1 MEETNVITATKIPEY
16 AKVRVYWDDK
26 PENYSREGKTRIKT
40 HFAKK
45 YGVSRNSIKVVFR
58 PVRYDDKGNA
68 VEISGAGIDNIM
80 DVNYQRQLFKEW
92 LDREGKEV
100 DFDRLVKL
108 DDKVNA
114 ELEIDLNDTRHRT
127 WKLKWLT
134 LDNFL
139 SFGEGNLLHSSKLH
153 GLNIVTS
160 DPVNQGGKTN
170 LTVDAMKFLFFGK
183 TTKTDKNEEI
193 FNTYSDKDKV
203 SVRGLVD
210 LEGEEVVID
219 RKLTRTARRDGGWT
233 IKNKLSYYK
242 VLPDGEEVE
251 LEEEDAT
258 QTTKKIR
265 STIGSEDDFNL
276 TILATANNL
285 ESLIET
291 TPTEQGKLLNRFI
304 GLEPIEM
311 KEKIVRTMYNEFSKK
326 MKSNTYDM
334 VTLMNEVETHN
345 SNIENC
351 DIIID
356 QNNKSLETKR
366 GEIEAHNKSR
376 TDLLTSKSVID
387 ASITMLNPESLQR
400 DIDEITNKGK
410 GFKTKVDEYNEQL
423 TVIGDIIF
431 DEDTHHKL
439 TKENSEIAVSV
450 ATNQNEITRLTALNT
465 NLKEGE
471 ICSEC
476 NRALDDVDHSAN
488 IAQNQGKIDNLTS
501 ENGVKERKR
510 DTNQK
515 SLDELNVIKVK
526 IDEKNKIE
534 LDRDRAEVE
543 MGSLRNELKSKT
555 NELEK
560 YNLNLEAI
568 ELNKK
573 VDSQVSAIATQ
584 IDVLTH
590 ETETIIKNISTL
602 DSDKAQ
608 NIKER
613 DGKKA
618 IIDEIKKEDAVEKI
632 FKLYIEMVGK
642 KGISKLVL
650 RSVLP
655 IINSEIYRLLD
666 EVTDFEIELIIND
679 KNDVEFL
686 LTKDNIQKK
695 LKSGSGFER
704 TTSAL
709 ALRCVLG
716 KMSCLPMP
724 NFITFDEILGKVAND
739 NIEKMKSM
747 FDKIKDMYEIVF
759 FITHNDLV
767 KDWGDN
773 MLTIKKENN
782 ISNIYL
788 I

>member
-1 MEETNVITATKIPEY
+1 MEAVIDKIKIPEY
-16 AKVRVYWDDK
+16 AKLRVYWDDK
-26 PENYSREGKTRIKT
+26 PENYSREGKTRIKS
-40 HFAKK
+40 HFGKK
-45 YGVSRNSIKVVFR
+45 YGVSRNSVKVIFR

-92 LDREGKEV
+92 LDREGKDV
-100 DFDRLVKL
+100 NFDRLVKL
-108 DDKVNA
+108 DDKVNS
-114 ELEIDLNDTRHRT
+114 ELEIDLNDTRHKT
-127 WKLKWLT
+127 WKLKWLS

-139 SFGEGNLLHSSKLH
+139 SFGENNLLHSSRLH
-153 GLNIVTS
+153 GLNVVTS
-160 DPVNQGGKTN
+160 EPLNQGGKTN
-170 LTVDAMKFLFFGK
+170 LTVDGMKFLFFGK

-193 FNTYSDKDKV
+193 FNTYSDKDQV
-203 SVRGLVD
+203 RVRGLVD

-219 RKLTRTARRDGGWT
+219 RKLSRTAKRDGGWT
-233 IKNKLSYYK
+233 IKNKLTYYK

-311 KEKIVRTMYNEFSKK
+311 KEKIVRGMYNEFSKK
-326 MKSNTYDM
+326 MKSNVYDI
-334 VTLMNEVETHN
+334 VTLMNEVEDHN

-351 DIIID
+351 DILIAK
-356 QNNKSLETKR
+356 NNKTLDVKKSELEKMD
-366 GEIEAHNKSR
+366 NSR
-376 TDLLTSKSVID
+376 TVLLTSKTKID
-387 ASITMLNPESLQR
+387 ETITSLNPENLQKNID
-400 DIDEITNKGK
+400 DITERGK
-410 GFKTKVDEYNEQL
+410 GFKSKVDEYNEKL
-423 TVIGDIIF
+423 EIIGDIQF
-431 DEDTHHKL
+431 DEDTYDKL
-439 TKENSEIAVSV
+439 TKENSDITVSV
-450 ATNQNEITRLTALNT
+450 ATNENEITRLEALNK

-476 NRALDDVDHSAN
+476 NRALDNVDHSDK
-488 IAQNQGKIDNLTS
+488 ITENQSKIDNLTS
-501 ENGVKERKR
+501 ENGVKGRKKAS
-510 DTNQK
+510 NQTTI
-515 SLDELNVIKVK
+515 DQLNLTKTK
-526 IDEKNKIE
+526 IDEKNTME
-534 LDRDRAEVE
+534 LERDRAEVE
-543 MGSLRNELKSKT
+543 MGSLRNDLKDKKGD
-555 NELEK
+555 LEK

-568 ELNKK
+568 DQNKK
-573 VDSQVSAIATQ
+573 IDSEISSVATQ
-584 IDVLTH
+584 IEVLIH
-590 ETETIIKNISTL
+590 ENDKIIKNISTL
-602 DSDKAQ
+602 ESDKAQ

-613 DGKKA
+613 DEKTE
-618 IIDEIKKEDAVEKI
+618 IIGVIKKEDEVEKI
-632 FKLYIEMVGK
+632 YKLYIDMVGK

-666 EVTDFEIELIIND
+666 EVTDFEVELIVND

-686 LTKDNIQKK
+686 LTKDDIQKK

-716 KMSCLPMP
+716 KISCLPMP
-724 NFITFDEILGKVAND
+724 NFITFDEVLGKVAND
-739 NIEKMKSM
+739 NIERMKSM

-759 FITHNDLV
+759 FITHNDIV

-773 MLTIKKENN
+773 ILTVKKENN

-788 I
+788 K